1 MKIAFLDRDGTI
13 VKDYADKEWTNIK
26 EPELLSGSISGLKYL
41 KKLGYNFIIITNQ
54 YIIEEGHISYQDY
67 KNFTFKLLAILEK
80 EDIQI
85 MDIFYCP
92 HKRISNCDCCKPKT
106 GMIKRAIKKYQ
117 NIDLKKSIFI
127 GDSIADRELAKN
139 MNINFYGINLE
150 CENNLKDIED
160 IKNYVLD
167 WLI

>member
-13 VKDYADKEWTNIK
+13 VR
-26 EPELLSGSISGLKYL
+26 
-41 KKLGYNFIIITNQ
+41 
-54 YIIEEGHISYQDY
+54 DY

-106 GMIKRAIKKYQ
+106 GMIKRAMKKYP

-167 WLI
+167 